1 MCLHNGWVGRTLDG
15 KPTQVTPGIT
25 LLRASTSL
33 AVESAL
39 GAGKTQESMDARS
52 HRRFKIEVD
61 IRVYPRERPVVRGAT
76 VDISESGIS
85 ALLRVE
91 VPVGEVVRLEF
102 TLPAGDVEALAMVR
116 QKSAFRY
123 GFQFLETGRAL
134 EIIGRTCGQLAV
146 EQAPREHVQMNQPQ

>member
-1 MCLHNGWVGRTLDG
+1 LHNGSVRRTVEG
-15 KPTQVTPGIT
+15 KPVHVTPGLT
-25 LLRASTSL
+25 PVRESTSL
-33 AVESAL
+33 EVESAL
-39 GAGKTQESMDARS
+39 GAGKTQEFVDARR

-61 IRVYPRERPVVRGAT
+61 IRVYPRECPVVRGAT

-102 TLPAGDVEALAMVR
+102 TLPTGDVEALAMVR

-123 GFQFLETGRAL
+123 GFQFLETGAAL
-134 EIIGRTCGQLAV
+134 EILRRTCGQLAV
-146 EQAPREHVQMNQPQ
+146 EQAPSEHAEINRPW